1 MSRVVAERF
10 PDIDVLAAIA
20 AGHILVDGF
29 PIKNPDSRVATT
41 ASIVYRPPQLLGG
54 EVKLRAAITAF
65 SPRIAGRVAADIGA
79 CTGGFT
85 RALLGAGARR
95 VYAIDAGHGQLL
107 GSLRQD
113 ARVVNLEATNLGAL
127 SRELVPDAIEV
138 MTIDVSYIA
147 LAGALPQ
154 LEVLAFADDATL
166 IALVKPQFE
175 LGLDEMDPTRMHEA
189 LAKAVD
195 AIDERW
201 CVCGAIASPTTE
213 EFLVHATRRG
223 T

>member
-1 MSRVVAERF
+1 V
-10 PDIDVLAAIA
+10 
-20 AGHILVDGF
+20 H
-29 PIKNPDSRVATT
+29 
-41 ASIVYRPPQLLGG
+41 RPPQLLGG
-54 EVKLRAAITAF
+54 EVKLRAAIAAF
-65 SPRIAGRVAADIGA
+65 GHRTSGALRIAGRVAADIGA

-85 RALLGAGARR
+85 RSLLDAGARR

-127 SRELVPDAIEV
+127 SRELVPDVVEV
-138 MTIDVSYIA
+138 MTIDVSYLS
-147 LAGALPQ
+147 LANALPQ
-154 LEVLAFADDATL
+154 LEVLAFADDAEL
-166 IALVKPQFE
+166 VALVKPQFE
-175 LGLDEMDPTRMHEA
+175 LGLDEMDPARMHEA
-189 LAKAVD
+189 LARAVN

-201 CVCGAIASPTTE
+201 VVCGAIASPTTE